1 MNKVE
6 SMNIHVKKHSKND
19 LHNLVSMKGSYTN
32 NHRLDAKWI
41 ENLWVWSR
49 RENVFFLKR
58 IMKQLQLEQFGQ
70 VFPASG
76 SV

>member
-1 MNKVE
+1 MNKDE

-41 ENLWVWSR
+41 ECGSGPGEKMFSFL
-49 RENVFFLKR
+49 RE
-58 IMKQLQLEQFGQ
+58 
-70 VFPASG
+70 
-76 SV
+76 